1 MSRRL
6 LRSLPRSPFSTPL
19 SGSAKEAE
27 ERIRNIFQYKKTRP
41 PLPLFLAACV
51 LALFCGGLVSCKTG
65 ENAASSQMMEEGAV
79 WDALRRNADVSGLDD
94 RDGLAYTMLA
104 SVSGEDY
111 TLAALSVHDFYPRYT
126 LVIGAADTQTGELLG
141 PVFQT
146 SGYGSLPTCTAI
158 SQYGGAPAL
167 LYTAN
172 DGMHLGLSWGEAGL
186 VSWDGEGLDW
196 AWPVEG
202 DLRDESS
209 YAYASYNA
217 YWEDHL
223 ALLAPGGVDVFTR
236 TGYAVIDGDGPQWA
250 ADHSENFYI
259 PEEGDLP
266 IPIPYQT
273 RVWVE
278 NFTRDSRNAWSAG
291 NRSALYHI
299 VSMKAEEPVPGQREG
314 DSLYSLLAFCD
325 GRAEAGEGGW
335 LSAVLLF
342 DQETG
347 QVGDVLAWAQG
358 DREEVSLPR
367 ETWGG
372 LEERDRLIAEY
383 YQSQGYSQIYF
394 PGEAAPEVLPE
405 NAVAIESIVYGD
417 EMADG
422 AMRNIAYEVTFRAY
436 YGEGMSDYLVLQKD
450 GADGSFL
457 RLLGQ
462 YPAHTGKSARDAAFQ
477 EAFGLMDADASLLY
491 DNASAPVG
499 LGDWREPSYL
509 VQGGEPAVEILE
521 NVEPIYNP
529 GDYWDRWSVD
539 GFTALRYYHA
549 SEDRWTVQ
557 SIETTRTDLHTYRGI
572 QVGDSRSMVQNLYPE
587 LRDGDYWHL
596 YDSAEEDFLW
606 YCDSSM
612 DLGPALLFFFENDQ
626 VSRIVLY
633 NMFD

>member
-1 MSRRL
+1 M
-6 LRSLPRSPFSTPL
+6 PKAAPPNTPFSTPL

-51 LALFCGGLVSCKTG
+51 LALFCGGLVSCQTG

-79 WDALRRNADVSGLDD
+79 WDALRRSADVSGLDD

-104 SVSGEDY
+104 SVSGENY

-172 DGMHLGLSWGEAGL
+172 GMHLGLSWGEAGL

-209 YAYASYNA
+209 HAYASYNA

-223 ALLAPGGVDVFTR
+223 ALLAPGGVDVFVETDHDVLR
-236 TGYAVIDGDGPQWA
+236 GAGPQWA
-250 ADHSENFYI
+250 ADHSETFYI

-358 DREEVSLPR
+358 DREEVELPR
-367 ETWGG
+367 ETWVGH
-372 LEERDRLIAEY
+372 EERDRLIAEY

-422 AMRNIAYEVTFRAY
+422 ATRSIAYEVTFRAY
-436 YGEGMSDYLVLQKD
+436 YTEGASDYLVLQRD

-477 EAFGLMDADASLLY
+477 ETFGLMDADASLLY

-521 NVEPIYNP
+521 NGEPIYNP

-572 QVGDSRSMVQNLYPE
+572 QVGDSRFMVQNLYPE

>member
-1 MSRRL
+1 M
-6 LRSLPRSPFSTPL
+6 PKAAPPNTPFSTPL

-51 LALFCGGLVSCKTG
+51 LALFCGGLVSCQTG

-79 WDALRRNADVSGLDD
+79 WDALRRSADVSGLDD

-104 SVSGEDY
+104 SVSGENY

-172 DGMHLGLSWGEAGL
+172 GMHLGLSWGEAGL
-186 VSWDGEGLDW
+186 VSWDGEDLDW

-209 YAYASYNA
+209 HAYASYNA

-223 ALLAPGGVDVFTR
+223 ALLAPGGVDVFVETDHDVLR
-236 TGYAVIDGDGPQWA
+236 GAGPQWA
-250 ADHSENFYI
+250 VDHSENFYI

-358 DREEVSLPR
+358 DREEVELPR
-367 ETWGG
+367 ETWVGH
-372 LEERDRLIAEY
+372 EERDRLIAEY

-422 AMRNIAYEVTFRAY
+422 ATRSIAYEVTFRAY
-436 YGEGMSDYLVLQKD
+436 YTEGASDYLVLQRD

-477 EAFGLMDADASLLY
+477 ETFGLMDADASLLY

-521 NVEPIYNP
+521 NGEPIYNP

-572 QVGDSRSMVQNLYPE
+572 QVGDSRFMVQNLYPE

>member
-1 MSRRL
+1 M
-6 LRSLPRSPFSTPL
+6 PKAAPPNTPFSTPL
-19 SGSAKEAE
+19 SGSARETE
-27 ERIRNIFQYKKTRP
+27 ERIRNIFQYKKQRP
-41 PLPLFLAACV
+41 PLLFFALACI
-51 LALFCGGLVSCKTG
+51 LALSCGGLVSCQTG

-79 WDALRRNADVSGLDD
+79 WDALRRSADVSGLDD

-172 DGMHLGLSWGEAGL
+172 GMHLGLSWGEAGL
-186 VSWDGEGLDW
+186 VSWDGEDLDW

-209 YAYASYNA
+209 HAYASYNA

-223 ALLAPGGVDVFTR
+223 ALLAPGGVDVFVETDHDVLR
-236 TGYAVIDGDGPQWA
+236 GAGPQWA
-250 ADHSENFYI
+250 ADHSETFYI

-278 NFTRDSRNAWSAG
+278 NFTRDSRHALCAG
-291 NRSALYHI
+291 NRSALYPI
-299 VSMKAEEPVPGQREG
+299 VSRTAEEPVPGQREG

-358 DREEVSLPR
+358 DREEVELPR

-372 LEERDRLIAEY
+372 LDERDQLIAEY

-405 NAVAIESIVYGD
+405 NAVDIESIVYGD

-422 AMRNIAYEVTFRAY
+422 ATRSIAYGVTFRAY
-436 YGEGMSDYLVLQKD
+436 YTEGASDYLVLQRD

-477 EAFGLMDADASLLY
+477 ETFGLMDADASLLY
-491 DNASAPVG
+491 DNASAPIG
-499 LGDWREPSYL
+499 LGDWREPPYL

-521 NVEPIYNP
+521 NGEPIYNP

>member
-1 MSRRL
+1 M
-6 LRSLPRSPFSTPL
+6 PKAAPPNTPFSTPL
-19 SGSAKEAE
+19 SGSARETE
-27 ERIRNIFQYKKTRP
+27 ERIRNIFQYKKQRP
-41 PLPLFLAACV
+41 PLLFFALACI
-51 LALFCGGLVSCKTG
+51 LALSCGGLVSCQTG

-79 WDALRRNADVSGLDD
+79 WDALRRSADVSGLDD

-172 DGMHLGLSWGEAGL
+172 GMHLGLSWGEAGL

-209 YAYASYNA
+209 HAYASYNA

-236 TGYAVIDGDGPQWA
+236 TDYAVIDGDGPQWA
-250 ADHSENFYI
+250 VDHSENFYI

-422 AMRNIAYEVTFRAY
+422 ATRSIAYGVTFRAY
-436 YGEGMSDYLVLQKD
+436 YTEGASDFLVLQRD

-477 EAFGLMDADASLLY
+477 EAFGLMDTDASLLY

-499 LGDWREPSYL
+499 LGDWQEPPYL

-521 NVEPIYNP
+521 NGEPIYNP

-557 SIETTRTDLHTYRGI
+557 SIETTRTDLRTYRGI
-572 QVGDSRSMVQNLYPE
+572 QVGDSRSMVQNLYSE

-606 YCDSSM
+606 YCNSSM
-612 DLGPALLFFFENDQ
+612 DLGPSLLFFFENDQ

-633 NMFD
+633 DMFD

>member
-1 MSRRL
+1 MNNF
-6 LRSLPRSPFSTPL
+6 PHTPFSTPL
-19 SGSAKEAE
+19 SGSAKETE
-27 ERIRNIFQYKKTRP
+27 ERIRNIFQYKKKRP
-41 PLPLFLAACV
+41 PLLFLALACV
-51 LALFCGGLVSCKTG
+51 LVLTCGGLVSC
-65 ENAASSQMMEEGAV
+65 ERQASSASLSPDEEALLSLLAAEDQSIWEEG
-79 WDALRRNADVSGLDD
+79 D
-94 RDGLAYTMLA
+94 
-104 SVSGEDY
+104 E
-111 TLAALSVHDFYPRYT
+111 PRLLTYVEQGDS
-126 LVIGAADTQTGELLG
+126 LLGAAAYSHRFGDTLLIGVMDRQTGELTG
-141 PVFQT
+141 PVYQQETYYGTPYVTTFQQNGE
-146 SGYGSLPTCTAI
+146 SY
-158 SQYGGAPAL
+158 L
-167 LYTAN
+167 LYTHN
-172 DGMHLGLSWGEAGL
+172 GMHQGISYGTAGL
-186 VSWDGEGLDW
+186 VTFQGDNFTWT
-196 AWPVEG
+196 WPVEG
-202 DLRDESS
+202 DLREENSPAAAVYD
-209 YAYASYNA
+209 A

-223 ALLAPGGVDVFTR
+223 ALLAPGGVDVFVETDND
-236 TGYAVIDGDGPQWA
+236 VIAGGGPQWA
-250 ADHSENFYI
+250 VDHSENFYI

-278 NFTRDSRNAWSAG
+278 NFTRDRNALSAAD
-291 NRSALYHI
+291 RSALYHI
-299 VSMKAEEPVPGQREG
+299 VSMTPEEPVPGQGEG

-358 DREEVSLPR
+358 DREEVELPR

-372 LEERDRLIAEY
+372 LEERDQLIAEY

-422 AMRNIAYEVTFRAY
+422 ATRSIAYGVTFRAY
-436 YGEGMSDYLVLQKD
+436 YTEGASDFLVLQRD

-462 YPAHTGKSARDAAFQ
+462 YPAHTGKSARDTAFQ
-477 EAFGLMDADASLLY
+477 ENFGLMDADASLLY
-491 DNASAPVG
+491 DSSSPPVG
-499 LGDWREPSYL
+499 LGDWQEPPYL
-509 VQGGEPAVEILE
+509 VQEGKPAVEILE
-521 NVEPIYNP
+521 NGEPIYNP

-557 SIETTRTDLHTYRGI
+557 SIETTRTDLRTYRGI

-633 NMFD
+633 DMFD

>member
-1 MSRRL
+1 M
-6 LRSLPRSPFSTPL
+6 PKAAPPNTPFSTPL

-51 LALFCGGLVSCKTG
+51 LALFCGGLVSCQTG

-79 WDALRRNADVSGLDD
+79 WDTLRRSADVSGLDD

-172 DGMHLGLSWGEAGL
+172 GMHLGLSWGEAGL
-186 VSWDGEGLDW
+186 VSWDGEDLDW
-196 AWPVEG
+196 AWPVDG

-223 ALLAPGGVDVFTR
+223 ALLAPGGVDVFVETDYDVLR
-236 TGYAVIDGDGPQWA
+236 GVGPQWA
-250 ADHSENFYI
+250 VDHSENFYI

-299 VSMKAEEPVPGQREG
+299 VSMKAEEPVPGQGEG

-335 LSAVLLF
+335 FSAVLLF

-394 PGEAAPEVLPE
+394 PGEAAPEPLPE
-405 NAVAIESIVYGD
+405 SAVAIESIVYGD

-450 GADGSFL
+450 GTDGSFL
-457 RLLGQ
+457 QLLGQ

-477 EAFGLMDADASLLY
+477 ETFGLMDADASLL
-491 DNASAPVG
+491 
-499 LGDWREPSYL
+499 
-509 VQGGEPAVEILE
+509 
-521 NVEPIYNP
+521 
-529 GDYWDRWSVD
+529 
-539 GFTALRYYHA
+539 
-549 SEDRWTVQ
+549 
-557 SIETTRTDLHTYRGI
+557 
-572 QVGDSRSMVQNLYPE
+572 
-587 LRDGDYWHL
+587 
-596 YDSAEEDFLW
+596 
-606 YCDSSM
+606 
-612 DLGPALLFFFENDQ
+612 
-626 VSRIVLY
+626 
-633 NMFD
+633 

>member
-1 MSRRL
+1 M
-6 LRSLPRSPFSTPL
+6 PKATPPNTPFSTPL
-19 SGSAKEAE
+19 SGSAREAE
-27 ERIRNIFQYKKTRP
+27 ERIRNIFQYKKQRP
-41 PLPLFLAACV
+41 PLLFFALACI
-51 LALFCGGLVSCKTG
+51 LALSCGGLVSCQTG

-79 WDALRRNADVSGLDD
+79 WDALRRSADVSGLDD
-94 RDGLAYTMLA
+94 RGRAGLHHAGLCLRGGLY
-104 SVSGEDY
+104 
-111 TLAALSVHDFYPRYT
+111 LAALSVHDFYPRYT

-172 DGMHLGLSWGEAGL
+172 GMHLGLSWGEAGL

-209 YAYASYNA
+209 HAYASYNA

-223 ALLAPGGVDVFTR
+223 ALLAPGGVDVFVETDHDVLR
-236 TGYAVIDGDGPQWA
+236 GAGPQWA
-250 ADHSENFYI
+250 VDHSENFYI

-299 VSMKAEEPVPGQREG
+299 VSMKAEDPVPGQREG
-314 DSLYSLLAFCD
+314 DSLYSMLAFCD
-325 GRAEAGEGGW
+325 GEAEDGAGGW

-422 AMRNIAYEVTFRAY
+422 ATRSIAYGVTFRAY
-436 YGEGMSDYLVLQKD
+436 YTEGASDYLVLQRD

-477 EAFGLMDADASLLY
+477 ETFGLMDADASLLY
-491 DNASAPVG
+491 DNASAPIG
-499 LGDWREPSYL
+499 LGDWREPPYL

-521 NVEPIYNP
+521 NGEPIYNP

-557 SIETTRTDLHTYRGI
+557 SIETTRTDLRTYRGI

-606 YCDSSM
+606 YCDNSM

-633 NMFD
+633 DMFD

>member
-1 MSRRL
+1 M
-6 LRSLPRSPFSTPL
+6 
-19 SGSAKEAE
+19 
-27 ERIRNIFQYKKTRP
+27 
-41 PLPLFLAACV
+41 
-51 LALFCGGLVSCKTG
+51 
-65 ENAASSQMMEEGAV
+65 
-79 WDALRRNADVSGLDD
+79 
-94 RDGLAYTMLA
+94 
-104 SVSGEDY
+104 
-111 TLAALSVHDFYPRYT
+111 
-126 LVIGAADTQTGELLG
+126 
-141 PVFQT
+141 
-146 SGYGSLPTCTAI
+146 
-158 SQYGGAPAL
+158 
-167 LYTAN
+167 
-172 DGMHLGLSWGEAGL
+172 
-186 VSWDGEGLDW
+186 
-196 AWPVEG
+196 
-202 DLRDESS
+202 
-209 YAYASYNA
+209 
-217 YWEDHL
+217 
-223 ALLAPGGVDVFTR
+223 
-236 TGYAVIDGDGPQWA
+236 
-250 ADHSENFYI
+250 
-259 PEEGDLP
+259 
-266 IPIPYQT
+266 
-273 RVWVE
+273 WVE

-299 VSMKAEEPVPGQREG
+299 VSMKAEEPVPGQGEG

-335 LSAVLLF
+335 FSAVLLF

-394 PGEAAPEVLPE
+394 PGEAAPEPLPE
-405 NAVAIESIVYGD
+405 NAVIIESIVYGD
-417 EMADG
+417 EMSDG
-422 AMRNIAYEVTFRAY
+422 AMRSIAYEVTFRAY

-462 YPAHTGKSARDAAFQ
+462 CPAHTGKSARDAAFQ
-477 EAFGLMDADASLLY
+477 ETFGLMDADASLLY
-491 DNASAPVG
+491 DGSSSPVG
-499 LGDWREPSYL
+499 LGDWQEPSYL

-521 NVEPIYNP
+521 NGEPIYNP

>member
-1 MSRRL
+1 M
-6 LRSLPRSPFSTPL
+6 PKAAPPNTPFSTPL

-51 LALFCGGLVSCKTG
+51 LALFCGGLVSCQTG

-79 WDALRRNADVSGLDD
+79 WDTLRRSADVSGLDD

-172 DGMHLGLSWGEAGL
+172 GMHLGLSWGEAGL
-186 VSWDGEGLDW
+186 VSWDGEDLDW

-209 YAYASYNA
+209 HAYASYNA

-223 ALLAPGGVDVFTR
+223 ALLAPGGVDVFVETDHDVLR
-236 TGYAVIDGDGPQWA
+236 GAGPQWA
-250 ADHSENFYI
+250 VDHSENFYI

-477 EAFGLMDADASLLY
+477 ETFGLMDADASLLY

-499 LGDWREPSYL
+499 LGDWQEPPYL

-521 NVEPIYNP
+521 NGEPIYNP

-557 SIETTRTDLHTYRGI
+557 SIETTRTDLRTYRGI
-572 QVGDSRSMVQNLYPE
+572 QVGDSRSMVQNLYSE

-596 YDSAEEDFLW
+596 YDSTEEDFLW

>member
-1 MSRRL
+1 M
-6 LRSLPRSPFSTPL
+6 PKAAPPKTPFSTPL
-19 SGSAKEAE
+19 SGSARETE
-27 ERIRNIFQYKKTRP
+27 DRIRNIFQYQKKRP
-41 PLPLFLAACV
+41 PV
-51 LALFCGGLVSCKTG
+51 LALLLACALALLCGGLVSCETQSPAPSLSQ
-65 ENAASSQMMEEGAV
+65 EEEQLLSLLAAEDQSIWEEG
-79 WDALRRNADVSGLDD
+79 DEPRLLTSIQQ
-94 RDGLAYTMLA
+94 
-104 SVSGEDY
+104 GEY
-111 TLAALSVHDFYPRYT
+111 LL
-126 LVIGAADTQTGELLG
+126 GAAAYSHRLGDTLLIGVMDRETGEL
-141 PVFQT
+141 T
-146 SGYGSLPTCTAI
+146 
-158 SQYGGAPAL
+158 APAYQQGIYHGTPYVTTFQQNGVDYL

-172 DGMHLGLSWGEAGL
+172 GMHQGLSYGRAGL
-186 VSWDGEGLDW
+186 VAFQGDDFTW

-202 DLRDESS
+202 DLRDERSQ
-209 YAYASYNA
+209 AFADYNN

-250 ADHSENFYI
+250 VDHSENFYI

-278 NFTRDSRNAWSAG
+278 NFTRDSRNALSAG

-299 VSMKAEEPVPGQREG
+299 VSMTPEEPVPGQRKG
-314 DSLYSLLAFCD
+314 DSLYSLLAFCN
-325 GRAEAGEGGW
+325 GRAGEGEGGW

-358 DREEVSLPR
+358 DREAVALPR
-367 ETWGG
+367 ESWGG
-372 LEERDRLIAEY
+372 LEERDRLISEY

-394 PGEAAPEVLPE
+394 PGETAPEVLPE
-405 NAVAIESIVYGD
+405 TALAIESIVYGD

-422 AMRNIAYEVTFRAY
+422 AMRSIAYEVTFRAY

-462 YPAHTGKSARDAAFQ
+462 YPAHAGKSARDTAFQ
-477 EAFGLMDADASLLY
+477 ETFGLMDADVSLPY
-491 DNASAPVG
+491 DSSSPPVG
-499 LGDWREPSYL
+499 LGDWQEPSYL
-509 VQGGEPAVEILE
+509 VPGGEPTVEILE
-521 NVEPIYNP
+521 GWEPIYNP

-557 SIETTRTDLHTYRGI
+557 SIETTRTDLRTYRGI
-572 QVGDSRSMVQNLYPE
+572 QVGDSRSMVQNLYSE

>member
-1 MSRRL
+1 MSKAAF
-6 LRSLPRSPFSTPL
+6 PTTPFSTPL
-19 SGSAKEAE
+19 SGSSKEAE
-27 ERIRNIFQYKKTRP
+27 ERIRSIFQYKKKRP
-41 PLPLFLAACV
+41 PILFFLLACA
-51 LALFCGGLVSCKTG
+51 LALLCGGLVSCDAQASAGSLSQEEETLLSLL
-65 ENAASSQMMEEGAV
+65 AAEDQAVWEEGDEPRLLACIQQDNYLLGAAACSHRFGDTLLIGV
-79 WDALRRNADVSGLDD
+79 MDVETGALTGP
-94 RDGLAYTMLA
+94 AYQQQVYYGTPY
-104 SVSGEDY
+104 VTTFQQNGED
-111 TLAALSVHDFYPRYT
+111 F
-126 LVIGAADTQTGELLG
+126 
-141 PVFQT
+141 
-146 SGYGSLPTCTAI
+146 
-158 SQYGGAPAL
+158 L
-167 LYTAN
+167 LYTHN
-172 DGMHLGLSWGEAGL
+172 GMHQGVSNGSAGL
-186 VSWDGEGLDW
+186 VAFRGDDFTWT
-196 AWPVEG
+196 WPVEG
-202 DLRDESS
+202 DLREEGSQ
-209 YAYASYNA
+209 ASAGYEA

-223 ALLAPGGVDVFTR
+223 ALLAPGGVDVFTETDNDVLR
-236 TGYAVIDGDGPQWA
+236 GEGPQWA
-250 ADHSENFYI
+250 VDHNENFYL

-278 NFTRDSRNAWSAG
+278 NFTRDGRNAWSAG

-325 GRAEAGEGGW
+325 DRAEAGEGGW

-422 AMRNIAYEVTFRAY
+422 ATRSIAYEVTFRAY
-436 YGEGMSDYLVLQKD
+436 YTEGASDYLVLQRD

-477 EAFGLMDADASLLY
+477 ETFGLMDADVSLLY
-491 DNASAPVG
+491 DNASAPIG

-521 NVEPIYNP
+521 NGEPIYNP

-557 SIETTRTDLHTYRGI
+557 SIETTRTDLRTYRGI

-633 NMFD
+633 DMFD

>member
-1 MSRRL
+1 M
-6 LRSLPRSPFSTPL
+6 PKAAPPNTPFSTPL

-51 LALFCGGLVSCKTG
+51 LALFCGGLVSCQTG

-79 WDALRRNADVSGLDD
+79 WDTLRRSADVSGLDD

-172 DGMHLGLSWGEAGL
+172 GMHLGLSWGEAGL

-209 YAYASYNA
+209 HAYASYNA

-236 TGYAVIDGDGPQWA
+236 TDYAVIDGDGPQWA
-250 ADHSENFYI
+250 VDHSENFYI

-278 NFTRDSRNAWSAG
+278 NFTRDSRNALSAS

-314 DSLYSLLAFCD
+314 DSLYSMLAFCD
-325 GRAEAGEGGW
+325 GEAEDGAGGW
-335 LSAVLLF
+335 FSAVLLF

-358 DREEVSLPR
+358 DREEVELPR

-372 LEERDRLIAEY
+372 LEERGRLIAEY
-383 YQSQGYSQIYF
+383 YQNQGYSQIYF

-450 GADGSFL
+450 GTDGSFL
-457 RLLGQ
+457 QLLGQ
-462 YPAHTGKSARDAAFQ
+462 YPTHTGKSARDAAFQ
-477 EAFGLMDADASLLY
+477 ENFGLMDADASLLY

-499 LGDWREPSYL
+499 LGDWQEPPYL

-521 NVEPIYNP
+521 NGEPIYNP
-529 GDYWDRWSVD
+529 GDYWDRWSVN

-557 SIETTRTDLHTYRGI
+557 SIETTRTDLRTYRGI

-606 YCDSSM
+606 YCNSSM
-612 DLGPALLFFFENDQ
+612 DLGPSLLFFFENDQ

-633 NMFD
+633 DMFD

>member
-1 MSRRL
+1 M
-6 LRSLPRSPFSTPL
+6 PKAAPPNTPFSTPL
-19 SGSAKEAE
+19 SGSARETE

-51 LALFCGGLVSCKTG
+51 LALFCGGLVSCQTG

-79 WDALRRNADVSGLDD
+79 WDTLRRSADVSGLDD

-172 DGMHLGLSWGEAGL
+172 GMHLGLSWGEAGL
-186 VSWDGEGLDW
+186 VSWDGEDLDW

-236 TGYAVIDGDGPQWA
+236 TGYAVIDGDGPQWSV
-250 ADHSENFYI
+250 DHSENFYI

-278 NFTRDSRNAWSAG
+278 NFTRDSRNALSAG

-325 GRAEAGEGGW
+325 GEAEDGAGGW
-335 LSAVLLF
+335 FSAVLLF

-358 DREEVSLPR
+358 DREEVELPR
-367 ETWGG
+367 ETRGG

-405 NAVAIESIVYGD
+405 SAVAIESIVYGD

-436 YGEGMSDYLVLQKD
+436 YTEGASDYLVLQRD
-450 GADGSFL
+450 GTDGSFL
-457 RLLGQ
+457 QLLGQ

-499 LGDWREPSYL
+499 LGDWQEPPYL

-521 NVEPIYNP
+521 NGEPIYNP

-557 SIETTRTDLHTYRGI
+557 SIETTRTDLRTYRGI
-572 QVGDSRSMVQNLYPE
+572 QVGDNRSMVQNLYPE

>member
-1 MSRRL
+1 MSCQPQSPAVSLSQEEEHLLSLLAAEDQSIREEGDAPRL
-6 LRSLPRSPFSTPL
+6 L
-19 SGSAKEAE
+19 
-27 ERIRNIFQYKKTRP
+27 
-41 PLPLFLAACV
+41 
-51 LALFCGGLVSCKTG
+51 
-65 ENAASSQMMEEGAV
+65 ASIQQG
-79 WDALRRNADVSGLDD
+79 
-94 RDGLAYTMLA
+94 
-104 SVSGEDY
+104 DY
-111 TLAALSVHDFYPRYT
+111 LL
-126 LVIGAADTQTGELLG
+126 GAAAYSHRFGDTLLIGVMDRETGELTA
-141 PVFQT
+141 PVYQQGTYYGTPYVTTFQQN
-146 SGYGSLPTCTAI
+146 GENC
-158 SQYGGAPAL
+158 L
-167 LYTAN
+167 LYTHN
-172 DGMHLGLSWGEAGL
+172 GMHQGLSEGSSGL
-186 VSWDGEGLDW
+186 IRLEGDDFTW
-196 AWPVEG
+196 TWPVEG

-209 YAYASYNA
+209 QAFADYKN

-223 ALLAPGGVDVFTR
+223 ALLAPGGVDVFVETDYDVLR
-236 TGYAVIDGDGPQWA
+236 GVGPQWA
-250 ADHSENFYI
+250 VDHSENFYI

-278 NFTRDSRNAWSAG
+278 NFTRDSRNALSAG

-325 GRAEAGEGGW
+325 GRAGEGEGGW
-335 LSAVLLF
+335 LSAVLLV

-347 QVGDVLAWAQG
+347 QGGDVLAWAQG

-372 LEERDRLIAEY
+372 LEEQDRLIAEY

-394 PGEAAPEVLPE
+394 PGEAAPEPLPE

-477 EAFGLMDADASLLY
+477 ENFGLMDADASLLY

-499 LGDWREPSYL
+499 LGDWREHHHP
-509 VQGGEPAVEILE
+509 VRQ
-521 NVEPIYNP
+521 VEPRRRDAGEHSLSRRAGILRLHLSAPLLECQHAP
-529 GDYWDRWSVD
+529 GGREPVARPRHQEERIR
-539 GFTALRYYHA
+539 G
-549 SEDRWTVQ
+549 
-557 SIETTRTDLHTYRGI
+557 TRRGI
-572 QVGDSRSMVQNLYPE
+572 PARAVIAD
-587 LRDGDYWHL
+587 DGAAALCQLHL
-596 YDSAEEDFLW
+596 YDAVGRAGLQRFKLSECRNSGLR
-606 YCDSSM
+606 
-612 DLGPALLFFFENDQ
+612 
-626 VSRIVLY
+626 VVLMIINPY
-633 NMFD
+633 FCPRQLITNLYEQRYHPIHPRPRGGGRP

>member
-1 MSRRL
+1 M
-6 LRSLPRSPFSTPL
+6 PKAAPPKTPFSTPL
-19 SGSAKEAE
+19 SGSARETE
-27 ERIRNIFQYKKTRP
+27 DRIRNIFQYKKQRP

-51 LALFCGGLVSCKTG
+51 LALFCGGLVSCQTG

-79 WDALRRNADVSGLDD
+79 WDTLRRSADVSGLDD

-172 DGMHLGLSWGEAGL
+172 GMHLGLSWGEAGL

-209 YAYASYNA
+209 HAYASYNA

-223 ALLAPGGVDVFTR
+223 ALLAPGGVDVFVETDHDVLR
-236 TGYAVIDGDGPQWA
+236 GAGPQWA
-250 ADHSENFYI
+250 VDHSENFYI

-278 NFTRDSRNAWSAG
+278 NFTRDGRNAWSAG

-325 GRAEAGEGGW
+325 DRAEAGEGGW

-422 AMRNIAYEVTFRAY
+422 ATRSIAYEVTFRAY
-436 YGEGMSDYLVLQKD
+436 YTEGASDYLVLQRD

-477 EAFGLMDADASLLY
+477 ETFGLMDADASLLY

-499 LGDWREPSYL
+499 LGDWRAPPYL

-521 NVEPIYNP
+521 NGEPIYNP

-557 SIETTRTDLHTYRGI
+557 SIETTRTDLRTYRGI

-633 NMFD
+633 DMFD

>member
-1 MSRRL
+1 MPHNF
-6 LRSLPRSPFSTPL
+6 PRSPFSTPL
-19 SGSAKEAE
+19 SGSAREAE

-41 PLPLFLAACV
+41 PLLFFALACI
-51 LALFCGGLVSCKTG
+51 LALSCGGLVSCQTG

-79 WDALRRNADVSGLDD
+79 WDALRRSADVSGLDD

-172 DGMHLGLSWGEAGL
+172 GMHLGLSWGEAGL

-209 YAYASYNA
+209 HAYASYNA

-223 ALLAPGGVDVFTR
+223 ALLAPGGVDVFVETDHDVLR
-236 TGYAVIDGDGPQWA
+236 GAGPQWA
-250 ADHSENFYI
+250 ADHSETFYI

-278 NFTRDSRNAWSAG
+278 NFTRDSRNALSAG

-314 DSLYSLLAFCD
+314 DSLYSMLAFCD
-325 GRAEAGEGGW
+325 GEAEDGAGGW
-335 LSAVLLF
+335 FSAVLLF

-422 AMRNIAYEVTFRAY
+422 ATRSSAYEVTFRAY
-436 YGEGMSDYLVLQKD
+436 YTEGASDYLVLQRD

-477 EAFGLMDADASLLY
+477 ETFGLMDADASLLY

-499 LGDWREPSYL
+499 LGDWQEPPYL
-509 VQGGEPAVEILE
+509 VQEDKPAVEILE
-521 NVEPIYNP
+521 NGEPIYNP
-529 GDYWDRWSVD
+529 GDYWDRWSIE
-539 GFTALRYYHA
+539 GFTADRYYHA
-549 SEDRWTVQ
+549 SNDRWTVQ

-633 NMFD
+633 DMFD

>member
-1 MSRRL
+1 MCSAAWGPSGRWTTVKTSTSRR
-6 LRSLPRSPFSTPL
+6 R
-19 SGSAKEAE
+19 G
-27 ERIRNIFQYKKTRP
+27 
-41 PLPLFLAACV
+41 
-51 LALFCGGLVSCKTG
+51 
-65 ENAASSQMMEEGAV
+65 
-79 WDALRRNADVSGLDD
+79 
-94 RDGLAYTMLA
+94 
-104 SVSGEDY
+104 
-111 TLAALSVHDFYPRYT
+111 
-126 LVIGAADTQTGELLG
+126 
-141 PVFQT
+141 
-146 SGYGSLPTCTAI
+146 TCP
-158 SQYGGAPAL
+158 S
-167 LYTAN
+167 
-172 DGMHLGLSWGEAGL
+172 
-186 VSWDGEGLDW
+186 
-196 AWPVEG
+196 
-202 DLRDESS
+202 
-209 YAYASYNA
+209 
-217 YWEDHL
+217 
-223 ALLAPGGVDVFTR
+223 
-236 TGYAVIDGDGPQWA
+236 
-250 ADHSENFYI
+250 
-259 PEEGDLP
+259 
-266 IPIPYQT
+266 PIPYQT

-278 NFTRDSRNAWSAG
+278 NFTRDSRNALSAG

-299 VSMKAEEPVPGQREG
+299 VSMKAEEPVPGQGEG

-358 DREEVSLPR
+358 DREEVELPR

-422 AMRNIAYEVTFRAY
+422 ATRSIAYEVTFRAY
-436 YGEGMSDYLVLQKD
+436 YTEGASDYLVLQRD

-477 EAFGLMDADASLLY
+477 ENFGLMDADVSLLY
-491 DNASAPVG
+491 DSSSPPVG
-499 LGDWREPSYL
+499 LGDWQEPPYL
-509 VQGGEPAVEILE
+509 VQEGKPAVEILE
-521 NVEPIYNP
+521 NGEPIYNP

-557 SIETTRTDLHTYRGI
+557 SIETTRTDLRTYRGI

-633 NMFD
+633 DMFD

>member
-1 MSRRL
+1 M
-6 LRSLPRSPFSTPL
+6 PKAAPPNTPFSTPL
-19 SGSAKEAE
+19 SGSARETE
-27 ERIRNIFQYKKTRP
+27 ERIRNIFQYKKQRP
-41 PLPLFLAACV
+41 PLLFFALACI
-51 LALFCGGLVSCKTG
+51 LALSCGGLVSCQTG

-79 WDALRRNADVSGLDD
+79 WDALRRSADVSGLDD

-172 DGMHLGLSWGEAGL
+172 GMHLGLSWGEAGL

-209 YAYASYNA
+209 HAYASYNA

-236 TGYAVIDGDGPQWA
+236 TDYAVIDGDGPQWA
-250 ADHSENFYI
+250 ADHSETFYI

-314 DSLYSLLAFCD
+314 DPLYSLLAFCD

-372 LEERDRLIAEY
+372 LEEQDRLIAEY

-394 PGEAAPEVLPE
+394 PGEAAPEPLPE

-477 EAFGLMDADASLLY
+477 ETFGLMDADASLLY

-521 NVEPIYNP
+521 NGEPIYNP

-557 SIETTRTDLHTYRGI
+557 SIETTRTDLRTYRGI

-633 NMFD
+633 DMFD

>member
-1 MSRRL
+1 M
-6 LRSLPRSPFSTPL
+6 PKAAPPNTPFSTPL

-51 LALFCGGLVSCKTG
+51 LALFCGGLVSCQTG

-79 WDALRRNADVSGLDD
+79 WDTLRRSADVSGLDD

-172 DGMHLGLSWGEAGL
+172 GMHLGLSWGEAGL
-186 VSWDGEGLDW
+186 VSWDGEDLDW

-209 YAYASYNA
+209 QAFADYNN

-223 ALLAPGGVDVFTR
+223 ALLAPGGVDVFVETDR
-236 TGYAVIDGDGPQWA
+236 DVLRGAGPQWA
-250 ADHSENFYI
+250 VDHSESFYI

-358 DREEVSLPR
+358 DREEVELPR

-394 PGEAAPEVLPE
+394 PGEAAPEPLPE
-405 NAVAIESIVYGD
+405 NAVIIESIVYGD
-417 EMADG
+417 EMSDG
-422 AMRNIAYEVTFRAY
+422 AMRSIAYEVTFRAY

-462 YPAHTGKSARDAAFQ
+462 CPAHTGKSARDTAFQ
-477 EAFGLMDADASLLY
+477 ENFGLMDADASLLY
-491 DNASAPVG
+491 DSSSPPVG
-499 LGDWREPSYL
+499 LGDWQEPPYL
-509 VQGGEPAVEILE
+509 VQEGKPAVEILE
-521 NVEPIYNP
+521 NGEPIYNP

-549 SEDRWTVQ
+549 SEDCWTVQ
-557 SIETTRTDLHTYRGI
+557 SIETTRTDLRTYRGI

-606 YCDSSM
+606 YCNSSM

>member
-1 MSRRL
+1 M
-6 LRSLPRSPFSTPL
+6 PKAAPPNTPFSTPL

-51 LALFCGGLVSCKTG
+51 LALFCGGLVSCQTG

-79 WDALRRNADVSGLDD
+79 WDTLRRSADVSGLDD

-172 DGMHLGLSWGEAGL
+172 GMHLGLSWGEAGL
-186 VSWDGEGLDW
+186 VSWDGEDLDW

-209 YAYASYNA
+209 HAYASYNA

-223 ALLAPGGVDVFTR
+223 ALLAPGGVDVFVETDHDVLR
-236 TGYAVIDGDGPQWA
+236 GAGPQWA
-250 ADHSENFYI
+250 VDHSETFYI

-278 NFTRDSRNAWSAG
+278 NFTRDSRNALSAG

-358 DREEVSLPR
+358 DREEVELPR

-372 LEERDRLIAEY
+372 LEEWDRLIAEY

-405 NAVAIESIVYGD
+405 SAVAIESIVYGD

-462 YPAHTGKSARDAAFQ
+462 CPAHAGKSARDAAFQ
-477 EAFGLMDADASLLY
+477 ETFGLMDADASLLY

-521 NVEPIYNP
+521 NGEPIYNP

-633 NMFD
+633 DMFD

>member
-1 MSRRL
+1 M
-6 LRSLPRSPFSTPL
+6 PKATPPNTPFSTPL
-19 SGSAKEAE
+19 SGSAREAE
-27 ERIRNIFQYKKTRP
+27 ERIRNIFQYKKQRP
-41 PLPLFLAACV
+41 PLLFFALACI
-51 LALFCGGLVSCKTG
+51 LALSCGGLVSCQTG

-79 WDALRRNADVSGLDD
+79 WDALRRSADVSGLDD

-172 DGMHLGLSWGEAGL
+172 GMHLGLSWGEAGL

-209 YAYASYNA
+209 HAYASYNA

-223 ALLAPGGVDVFTR
+223 ALLAPGGVDVFVETDYDVLR
-236 TGYAVIDGDGPQWA
+236 GVGPQWA
-250 ADHSENFYI
+250 VDHSENFYI

-358 DREEVSLPR
+358 DREEVELPR

-422 AMRNIAYEVTFRAY
+422 ATRSIAYEVTFRAY
-436 YGEGMSDYLVLQKD
+436 YTEGASDYLVLQRD

-462 YPAHTGKSARDAAFQ
+462 YPAHTGKYARDAAFQ
-477 EAFGLMDADASLLY
+477 ETFGLMDADASLLY

-499 LGDWREPSYL
+499 LGDWREPPYL

-521 NVEPIYNP
+521 NGEPIYNP

-633 NMFD
+633 DMFD

>member
-1 MSRRL
+1 M
-6 LRSLPRSPFSTPL
+6 PKAAPPNTPFSTPL
-19 SGSAKEAE
+19 SGSARETE
-27 ERIRNIFQYKKTRP
+27 ERIRNIFQYKKQRP
-41 PLPLFLAACV
+41 PLLFFALACI
-51 LALFCGGLVSCKTG
+51 LALSCGGLVSCQTG

-79 WDALRRNADVSGLDD
+79 WDALRRSADVSGLDD

-172 DGMHLGLSWGEAGL
+172 GMHLGLSWGEAGL

-196 AWPVEG
+196 TWPVEG
-202 DLRDESS
+202 NLRDESS
-209 YAYASYNA
+209 QAFADYNN

-236 TGYAVIDGDGPQWA
+236 TDYAVIDGDGPQWA
-250 ADHSENFYI
+250 VDHSKNFYI

-358 DREEVSLPR
+358 DREEVELPR

-394 PGEAAPEVLPE
+394 PGETAPEVLPE
-405 NAVAIESIVYGD
+405 TALAIESIVYGD

-422 AMRNIAYEVTFRAY
+422 AMRSIAYEVTFRAY
-436 YGEGMSDYLVLQKD
+436 YGEGMSDYLVLQRD

-477 EAFGLMDADASLLY
+477 ETFGLMDADASLLY

-521 NVEPIYNP
+521 NGEPIYNP

-557 SIETTRTDLHTYRGI
+557 SIETTRTDLRTYRGI

>member
-1 MSRRL
+1 M
-6 LRSLPRSPFSTPL
+6 PKAAPPNTPFSTPL
-19 SGSAKEAE
+19 SGSARETE
-27 ERIRNIFQYKKTRP
+27 ERIRNIFQYKKQRP
-41 PLPLFLAACV
+41 PLLFFALACI
-51 LALFCGGLVSCKTG
+51 LALSCGGLVSCQTG

-79 WDALRRNADVSGLDD
+79 WDALRRSADVSGLDSQ
-94 RDGLAYTMLA
+94 DGLAYTMLA

-158 SQYGGAPAL
+158 SQYGGTPAL

-172 DGMHLGLSWGEAGL
+172 GMHLGLSWGEAGL
-186 VSWDGEGLDW
+186 VSWDGEDLDW

-209 YAYASYNA
+209 HAYASYNA

-236 TGYAVIDGDGPQWA
+236 TDYAVIDGDGPQWA
-250 ADHSENFYI
+250 VDHSENFYI

-278 NFTRDSRNAWSAG
+278 NFTRDSRNAWGAG

-358 DREEVSLPR
+358 DREEVELPR

-422 AMRNIAYEVTFRAY
+422 ATRSIAYEVTFRAY
-436 YGEGMSDYLVLQKD
+436 YTEGASDYLVLQRD

-477 EAFGLMDADASLLY
+477 ETFGLMDADASLLY

-499 LGDWREPSYL
+499 LGDWQEPPYL

-521 NVEPIYNP
+521 NGEPIYNP

-557 SIETTRTDLHTYRGI
+557 SIETTRTDLRTYRGI

>member
-1 MSRRL
+1 M
-6 LRSLPRSPFSTPL
+6 PKAAPPNTPFSTPL
-19 SGSAKEAE
+19 SGSARETE
-27 ERIRNIFQYKKTRP
+27 ERIRNIFQYKKQRP
-41 PLPLFLAACV
+41 PLLFFALACI
-51 LALFCGGLVSCKTG
+51 LALSCGGLVSCQTG

-79 WDALRRNADVSGLDD
+79 WDALRRSADVSGLDD

-172 DGMHLGLSWGEAGL
+172 GMHLGLSWGEAGL

-209 YAYASYNA
+209 HAYASYNA

-236 TGYAVIDGDGPQWA
+236 TDYAVIDGDGPQWA
-250 ADHSENFYI
+250 ADHSETFYI

-314 DSLYSLLAFCD
+314 DPLYSLLAFCD

-372 LEERDRLIAEY
+372 LEEQDRLIAEY

-394 PGEAAPEVLPE
+394 PGEAAPEPLPE

-477 EAFGLMDADASLLY
+477 ETFGLMDADASLLY

-499 LGDWREPSYL
+499 LGDWRAPPYL

-521 NVEPIYNP
+521 NGEPIYNP

-539 GFTALRYYHA
+539 GFTAVRYYTA
-549 SEDRWTVQ
+549 TEGDWSVQ
-557 SIETTRTDLHTYRGI
+557 SIETTRTDLRTYRGI
-572 QVGDSRSMVQNLYPE
+572 QVGDSRSMVQNLYSE

-633 NMFD
+633 DMFD

>member
-1 MSRRL
+1 MPHNFPL
-6 LRSLPRSPFSTPL
+6 SPFSTPL
-19 SGSAKEAE
+19 SGSAREAE

-51 LALFCGGLVSCKTG
+51 LALFCGGLVSCQTG

-79 WDALRRNADVSGLDD
+79 WDTLRRSADVSGLDD

-172 DGMHLGLSWGEAGL
+172 GMHLGLSWGEAGL
-186 VSWDGEGLDW
+186 VSWDGEDLDW

-209 YAYASYNA
+209 HAYASYNA

-223 ALLAPGGVDVFTR
+223 ALLAPGGVDVFVETDHDVLR
-236 TGYAVIDGDGPQWA
+236 GAGPQWA
-250 ADHSENFYI
+250 VDHSETFYI

-278 NFTRDSRNAWSAG
+278 NFTRDSRNALSAG

-342 DQETG
+342 DQATG

-358 DREEVSLPR
+358 DREEVELPR

-372 LEERDRLIAEY
+372 LEEWDRLIAEY

-405 NAVAIESIVYGD
+405 SAVAIESIVYGD

-450 GADGSFL
+450 GTDGSFL
-457 RLLGQ
+457 QLLGQ

-477 EAFGLMDADASLLY
+477 ETFGLMDADASLLY

-499 LGDWREPSYL
+499 LGDWQEPPYL

-521 NVEPIYNP
+521 NGEPIYNP

>member
-1 MSRRL
+1 M
-6 LRSLPRSPFSTPL
+6 PKAAPPNTPFSTPL
-19 SGSAKEAE
+19 SGSARETE
-27 ERIRNIFQYKKTRP
+27 ERIRNIFQYKKQRP
-41 PLPLFLAACV
+41 PLLFFALACI
-51 LALFCGGLVSCKTG
+51 LALSCGGLVSCQTG

-79 WDALRRNADVSGLDD
+79 WDALRRSADVSGLDD

-172 DGMHLGLSWGEAGL
+172 GMHLGLSWGEAGL

-209 YAYASYNA
+209 HAYASYNA

-236 TGYAVIDGDGPQWA
+236 TDYAVIDGDGPQWA
-250 ADHSENFYI
+250 VDHSENFYI

-299 VSMKAEEPVPGQREG
+299 VSMKAEEPVPGQREW

-422 AMRNIAYEVTFRAY
+422 ATRSIAYGVTFRAY

-477 EAFGLMDADASLLY
+477 EAFGLMDTDASLLY

-499 LGDWREPSYL
+499 LGDWQEPPYL

-521 NVEPIYNP
+521 NGEPIYNP

-557 SIETTRTDLHTYRGI
+557 SIETTRTDLRTYRGI
-572 QVGDSRSMVQNLYPE
+572 QVGDSRSMVQNLYSE

-606 YCDSSM
+606 YCNSSM
-612 DLGPALLFFFENDQ
+612 DLGPSLLFFFENDQ

-633 NMFD
+633 DMFD

>member
-1 MSRRL
+1 M
-6 LRSLPRSPFSTPL
+6 PKAAPPNTPFSTPL

-51 LALFCGGLVSCKTG
+51 LALFCGGLVSCQTG

-79 WDALRRNADVSGLDD
+79 WDTLRRSADVSGLDD

-172 DGMHLGLSWGEAGL
+172 GMHLGLSWGEAGL
-186 VSWDGEGLDW
+186 VSWDGEDLDW

-209 YAYASYNA
+209 HAYASYNA

-223 ALLAPGGVDVFTR
+223 ALLAPGGVDVFVETDHDVLR
-236 TGYAVIDGDGPQWA
+236 GAGPQWA
-250 ADHSENFYI
+250 VDHSENFYI

-358 DREEVSLPR
+358 DREEVELPR
-367 ETWGG
+367 ETWVGH
-372 LEERDRLIAEY
+372 EERDRLIAEY

-422 AMRNIAYEVTFRAY
+422 ATRSIAYEVTFRAY
-436 YGEGMSDYLVLQKD
+436 YTEGASDYLVLQRD

-477 EAFGLMDADASLLY
+477 ETFGLMDADASLLY

-499 LGDWREPSYL
+499 LGDWRAPPPL
-509 VQGGEPAVEILE
+509 VPGGGAAGGNLE
-521 NVEPIYNP
+521 NGEPIYNP

-539 GFTALRYYHA
+539 GFTAVRYYTA
-549 SEDRWTVQ
+549 TEGDWSVQ
-557 SIETTRTDLHTYRGI
+557 SIETTRTDLRTYRGI
-572 QVGDSRSMVQNLYPE
+572 QVGDSRSMVQNLYSE

-633 NMFD
+633 DMFD

>member
-1 MSRRL
+1 M
-6 LRSLPRSPFSTPL
+6 PKAAPPNTPFSTPL
-19 SGSAKEAE
+19 SGSARETE
-27 ERIRNIFQYKKTRP
+27 ERIRNIFQYKKKRP
-41 PLPLFLAACV
+41 PVLFLALACA
-51 LALFCGGLVSCKTG
+51 LALLCGGLVSCQPQSPAVSLPQEEETLLSLL
-65 ENAASSQMMEEGAV
+65 AAEDQSIREEG
-79 WDALRRNADVSGLDD
+79 DEPRL
-94 RDGLAYTMLA
+94 LA
-104 SVSGEDY
+104 SIQQGDY
-111 TLAALSVHDFYPRYT
+111 LL
-126 LVIGAADTQTGELLG
+126 GAAAYSHRFGDTLLIGVMDRETGELTG
-141 PVFQT
+141 PAYQQGTYYGTPYVTTFQQN
-146 SGYGSLPTCTAI
+146 GEDC
-158 SQYGGAPAL
+158 L
-167 LYTAN
+167 LYTHN
-172 DGMHLGLSWGEAGL
+172 GMHQGLSEGSSGL
-186 VSWDGEGLDW
+186 IRLEGDDFTW
-196 AWPVEG
+196 TWPVEG

-209 YAYASYNA
+209 QAFADYKN

-223 ALLAPGGVDVFTR
+223 ALLAPGGVDVFVETDYDVLR
-236 TGYAVIDGDGPQWA
+236 GVGPQWA
-250 ADHSENFYI
+250 VDHSESFYI

-299 VSMKAEEPVPGQREG
+299 VSMKAEEPVPGQGEG

-358 DREEVSLPR
+358 DREEVELPR

-394 PGEAAPEVLPE
+394 LGETAPEVLPE

-422 AMRNIAYEVTFRAY
+422 ATRSIAYKVTFRAY
-436 YGEGMSDYLVLQKD
+436 YTEGASDYLVLQRD

-462 YPAHTGKSARDAAFQ
+462 YPAHTEKSARDAAFQ
-477 EAFGLMDADASLLY
+477 ETFGLMDADISLLY
-491 DNASAPVG
+491 DSSSPPVG
-499 LGDWREPSYL
+499 LGDWQEPSYL
-509 VQGGEPAVEILE
+509 VQEGEPAVEILDGW
-521 NVEPIYNP
+521 EPIYNP
-529 GDYWDRWSVD
+529 GDYWDRWSVE
-539 GFTALRYYHA
+539 GFTADRYYHA

-557 SIETTRTDLHTYRGI
+557 SIETTRTDLRTYRGI

-633 NMFD
+633 DMFD

>member
-1 MSRRL
+1 M
-6 LRSLPRSPFSTPL
+6 PKAAPPNTPFSTPL
-19 SGSAKEAE
+19 SGSTREAE
-27 ERIRNIFQYKKTRP
+27 ERIRNIFQYKKKRP

-51 LALFCGGLVSCKTG
+51 LALFCGGLVSCQTG
-65 ENAASSQMMEEGAV
+65 ENAASSQIMEEGAV
-79 WDALRRNADVSGLDD
+79 WDTLRRSADVSGLDD

-172 DGMHLGLSWGEAGL
+172 GMHLGLSWGEAGL

-196 AWPVEG
+196 TWPVEG
-202 DLRDESS
+202 NLRDESS
-209 YAYASYNA
+209 QAFADYNN

-223 ALLAPGGVDVFTR
+223 ALLAPGGVDVFVETDHDVLR
-236 TGYAVIDGDGPQWA
+236 GAGPQWA
-250 ADHSENFYI
+250 VDHSETFYI

-278 NFTRDSRNAWSAG
+278 NFTRDSRNALSAG

-299 VSMKAEEPVPGQREG
+299 VSMTPEEPVPGQREG

-347 QVGDVLAWAQG
+347 QVGDVLTWAQG
-358 DREEVSLPR
+358 DREEVELPR

-394 PGEAAPEVLPE
+394 PGEASPEVLPE

-422 AMRNIAYEVTFRAY
+422 ATRSIAYEVTFRAY
-436 YGEGMSDYLVLQKD
+436 YTEGASDYLVLQRD
-450 GADGSFL
+450 GTDGSFL
-457 RLLGQ
+457 QLLGQ

-477 EAFGLMDADASLLY
+477 ETFGLMDADASLLY

-499 LGDWREPSYL
+499 LGDWQEPPYL

-521 NVEPIYNP
+521 NGEPIYNP

-557 SIETTRTDLHTYRGI
+557 SIETTRTDLRTYRGI

-596 YDSAEEDFLW
+596 YDSTEEDFLW
-606 YCDSSM
+606 YCDNSM

-633 NMFD
+633 DMFD

>member
-1 MSRRL
+1 MHQG
-6 LRSLPRSPFSTPL
+6 L
-19 SGSAKEAE
+19 SEGS
-27 ERIRNIFQYKKTRP
+27 
-41 PLPLFLAACV
+41 
-51 LALFCGGLVSCKTG
+51 
-65 ENAASSQMMEEGAV
+65 
-79 WDALRRNADVSGLDD
+79 SGLIRLEGDD
-94 RDGLAYTMLA
+94 FTW
-104 SVSGEDY
+104 
-111 TLAALSVHDFYPRYT
+111 T
-126 LVIGAADTQTGELLG
+126 
-141 PVFQT
+141 
-146 SGYGSLPTCTAI
+146 
-158 SQYGGAPAL
+158 
-167 LYTAN
+167 
-172 DGMHLGLSWGEAGL
+172 
-186 VSWDGEGLDW
+186 
-196 AWPVEG
+196 WPVEG

-209 YAYASYNA
+209 QAFADYKN

-223 ALLAPGGVDVFTR
+223 ALLAPGGVDVFVETDYDVLR
-236 TGYAVIDGDGPQWA
+236 GAGPQWA
-250 ADHSENFYI
+250 VDHSENFYI

-278 NFTRDSRNAWSAG
+278 NFTRDSRNALSAG

-299 VSMKAEEPVPGQREG
+299 VSMKAEEPVPGQGEG

-347 QVGDVLAWAQG
+347 HVGDVLAWAQG
-358 DREEVSLPR
+358 DREEVELPR

-417 EMADG
+417 EVADG
-422 AMRNIAYEVTFRAY
+422 ATRSIAYGVTFRAY
-436 YGEGMSDYLVLQKD
+436 YTEGASDFLVLQRD

-477 EAFGLMDADASLLY
+477 ETFGLMGADASLLY
-491 DNASAPVG
+491 DSSSPPVG

-509 VQGGEPAVEILE
+509 VPGGEPTVEILE
-521 NVEPIYNP
+521 GWEPIYNP

-557 SIETTRTDLHTYRGI
+557 SIETTRTDLRTYRGI

-633 NMFD
+633 DMFD

>member
-1 MSRRL
+1 M
-6 LRSLPRSPFSTPL
+6 PKAAPPNTPFSTPL
-19 SGSAKEAE
+19 SGSARETE
-27 ERIRNIFQYKKTRP
+27 ERIRNIFQYKKQRP
-41 PLPLFLAACV
+41 PLLFFALACI
-51 LALFCGGLVSCKTG
+51 LALSCGGLVSCQTG

-79 WDALRRNADVSGLDD
+79 WDALRRSADVSGLDD

-172 DGMHLGLSWGEAGL
+172 GMHLGLSWGEAGL

-209 YAYASYNA
+209 HAYASYNA

-236 TGYAVIDGDGPQWA
+236 TDYAVIDGDGPQWA
-250 ADHSENFYI
+250 ADHSETFYI

-299 VSMKAEEPVPGQREG
+299 VSMKAEVPVPGQREG

-358 DREEVSLPR
+358 DREEVELPR

-422 AMRNIAYEVTFRAY
+422 ATRSIAYEVTFRAY
-436 YGEGMSDYLVLQKD
+436 YTEGASDYLVLQRD

-477 EAFGLMDADASLLY
+477 ETFGLMDADASLLY

-499 LGDWREPSYL
+499 LGDWQEPPYL

-521 NVEPIYNP
+521 NGEPIYNP

-539 GFTALRYYHA
+539 GFTAVRYYTA
-549 SEDRWTVQ
+549 TEGDWSVQ
-557 SIETTRTDLHTYRGI
+557 SIETTRTDLRTYRGI
-572 QVGDSRSMVQNLYPE
+572 QVGDSRSMVQNLYSE

-633 NMFD
+633 DMFD